1 MKFLKQLVVLEFQD
15 LNGHFN
21 LMQNIPEIHNLVKL
35 ISKLP
40 GLGPKSAK
48 RIILKLINNRQELM
62 KPLTQTLSEV
72 FKNVARCKNCG
83 SLKSNNSNCDNCQN
97 NSKKYNKICIVE
109 NIADQWSIE
118 SSSIFK
124 GYFHILGGTLSNSNS
139 QRKEDL
145 LLDSLIERI
154 KKNNIDEV
162 ILATSATVEGQTT
175 AFYIQDSLKNI
186 DIKVS
191 KLAQGLPVG
200 GEIESLDDGTL
211 ISAFKNRKGLNSGSD

>member
-15 LNGHFN
+15 LNGLFN

-175 AFYIQDSLKNI
+175 AFYIQDRLRNI